1 MKQRKKI
8 PYGISNFKSLVD
20 EDYYFIDKT
29 KYIEILENFNEKY
42 LIFLRPRRFGK
53 SLFLSMLEYYYDI
66 NYKDEKL
73 FDEYYIGKNPTRLKN
88 SYHTLSFTFSGINTR
103 TEENTLT
110 GFNNNVAA
118 AIEQFLNKNHLSFEF
133 DYSQNAADMLT
144 RFFSKITKYIKNKI
158 YVLIDEYDH
167 FANELLGFQ
176 EDLFKTSVSQN
187 GFVRK
192 FYEVL
197 KEETRTGLV
206 DRIYITG
213 VSSITLDSMTSGF
226 NIGKNITRNHK
237 LNEMLGFTRDEVI
250 ELAKKTVGESFD
262 VNKSIGNLAAYY
274 NGYKFHVNGKERLFN
289 SDMVLYYMS
298 ELQQNGNEPED
309 YVDRNVVSDYSKIG
323 KLFEVGG
330 IDSNR
335 MDVLKTLI
343 RGEEI
348 EVSLKEQLNLE
359 NEFTLDDFKSLLF
372 YMGFITVK
380 RMDRY
385 NRTFYRVPNYV
396 IKELYF
402 EYFSKLIKDQT
413 NYTIKPH
420 ETSDA
425 IIEVAEH
432 GKINQ
437 LIKITEETLHRLS
450 NRDFIK
456 FDEKYVKVI
465 LLTYLFKSKLYF
477 CKSEYEVEDGYIDI
491 VLLKGSSGDPKYF
504 ACLEIKYMSK
514 KDFTEKLLQE
524 KLEEAKEQLK
534 KYSSSEE
541 LKAIKNLKKFA
552 IVFCYDE
559 CKAIEEF

>member
-8 PYGISNFKSLVD
+8 PYGISNFKKLID

-29 KYIEILENFNEKY
+29 KYIELLENFNEQY

-118 AIEQFLNKNHLSFEF
+118 SIEQFLNKNHLSFEF
-133 DYSQNAADMLT
+133 DYSQNAADMIT

-158 YVLIDEYDH
+158 YVLVDEYDH

-192 FYEVL
+192 FYEAL
-197 KEETRTGLV
+197 KEGTRTGVV

-226 NIGKNITRNHK
+226 NIGSNLTTESM
-237 LNEMLGFTRDEVI
+237 LNEMLGFTRNEVI
-250 ELAKKTVGESFD
+250 ELAEETIGDVFD
-262 VNKSIGNLAAYY
+262 INKSIEHLAAYY
-274 NGYKFHVNGKERLFN
+274 DGYKFHIDGEEKLFN
-289 SDMVLYYMS
+289 SDMILYYFNYF
-298 ELQQNGNEPED
+298 QRKGIEPEN
-309 YVDRNVVSDYSKIG
+309 YIDRNVVSDYSKIG

-335 MDVLKTLI
+335 MDVLKSLI

-348 EVSLKEQLNLE
+348 EVNLKDSFNLE
-359 NEFTLDDFKSLLF
+359 NKFTLDDFKSLLF
-372 YMGFITVK
+372 YMGFITIK
-380 RMDRY
+380 RSDEFNDLFMQY
-385 NRTFYRVPNYV
+385 PNYV

-402 EYFSKLIKDQT
+402 EYFQSLIEEITSYQIDDLKIKNAVKDIAK
-413 NYTIKPH
+413 N
-420 ETSDA
+420 
-425 IIEVAEH
+425 
-432 GKINQ
+432 GKIDK
-437 LIKITEETLHRLS
+437 LIKITEETLHKI
-450 NRDFIK
+450 IK
-456 FDEKYVKVI
+456 QGFYKI
-465 LLTYLFKSKLYF
+465 
-477 CKSEYEVEDGYIDI
+477 
-491 VLLKGSSGDPKYF
+491 
-504 ACLEIKYMSK
+504 
-514 KDFTEKLLQE
+514 
-524 KLEEAKEQLK
+524 
-534 KYSSSEE
+534 
-541 LKAIKNLKKFA
+541 
-552 IVFCYDE
+552 
-559 CKAIEEF
+559 